1 MRLLTTINAFNAQMS
16 AGQPL
21 YAIGSRL
28 SDIHG
33 CPDRLATI
41 IHLLSLPDY
50 YHTQRTNILTN
61 NTNPY
66 SVIGLFGGC
75 WVVACDLPVP
85 FLAVLLDFIS

>member
-1 MRLLTTINAFNAQMS
+1 MS

-21 YAIGSRL
+21 YATGSRL

-41 IHLLSLPDY
+41 IHLLLLPAY
-50 YHTQRTNILTN
+50 YHTQRNSKHLST
-61 NTNPY
+61 Y

-75 WVVACDLPVP
+75 WVVACDLCVFPPAGLV
-85 FLAVLLDFIS
+85 DFMV

>member
-1 MRLLTTINAFNAQMS
+1 MYANTAKNR
-16 AGQPL
+16 AGQPI
-21 YAIGSRL
+21 YRIGSRL

-41 IHLLSLPDY
+41 IHLWVVSPY
-50 YHTQRTNILTN
+50 YHTQRTNLPYKPLST
-61 NTNPY
+61 Y

-85 FLAVLLDFIS
+85 FLAVLLDFMS